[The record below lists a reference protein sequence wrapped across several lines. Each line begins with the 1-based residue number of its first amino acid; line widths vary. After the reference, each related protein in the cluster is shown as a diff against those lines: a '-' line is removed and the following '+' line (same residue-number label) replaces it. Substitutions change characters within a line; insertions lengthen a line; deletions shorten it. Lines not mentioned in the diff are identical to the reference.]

1 MSRQRIY
8 VASSWRNVLQ
18 PLVVSVLRRDGHEVY
33 DFRNPETAA
42 GAFAWSEVADPHENF
57 DPDIWQRWSN
67 SEAIAALQHP
77 IAKGGFASDWTAL
90 TRATLGVLVGP
101 CGRSAHLELG
111 VMVGRGIPTAILLTE
126 PQEAELMYGMVDLV
140 TESVQRLSLWASG
153 SQVWQNLPEDGP
165 RDVVGNRV
173 SHLRELL

>member
-1 MSRQRIY
+1 MNRHRIY
-8 VASSWRNVLQ
+8 VASSWRNALQ
-18 PLVVSVLRRDGHEVY
+18 PLVVSVLRRDGHQVY

-42 GAFAWSEVADPHENF
+42 GAFAWSDLGIG
-57 DPDIWQRWSN
+57 DDWTKWGTTQSI
-67 SEAIAALQHP
+67 EALEHP

-140 TESVQRLSLWASG
+140 TESVQRLALWASG
-153 SQVWQNLPEDGP
+153 SPVWQNLREDGP
-165 RDVVGNRV
+165 RDILGNRV
-173 SHLRELL
+173 KHLRELL

>member
-1 MSRQRIY
+1 VNRHRIY
-8 VASSWRNVLQ
+8 VASSWRNALQ
-18 PLVVSVLRRDGHEVY
+18 PLVVSVLRRDGHQVY

-42 GAFAWSEVADPHENF
+42 GAFAWSDLGIG
-57 DPDIWQRWSN
+57 DDWTKWGTTQSI
-67 SEAIAALQHP
+67 EALEHP

-140 TESVQRLSLWASG
+140 TESVQRLALWASG
-153 SQVWQNLPEDGP
+153 SPVWQNLREDGP
-165 RDVVGNRV
+165 RDILGNRV
-173 SHLRELL
+173 KHLRELL